1 MELQDNPQL
10 CTCHLDA
17 NTGMHKAKEIRAR
30 ISRRL
35 DLWESVSRSRL
46 VGETEANKEAR
57 EGMVAREEGEEE
69 GKVR

>member
-46 VGETEANKEAR
+46 VGETEAK
-57 EGMVAREEGEEE
+57 
-69 GKVR
+69 K

>member
-17 NTGMHKAKEIRAR
+17 NTGMHKAKEIRAS